1 LDPNVREGTRVP
13 IPIPFRHMLCP
24 SHLPLPPTPLAWH
37 IAAMMHRR
45 FLLAVAPALLAGPA
59 LAQAPQAPARVS
71 TPEERAS
78 FARYLAGVREEA
90 RRKGIPPA
98 VLDRALSGIHI
109 NWRVIELDRHQ
120 PEVHFTWEQYRT
132 RIVNENR
139 IQRGRE
145 QLAIHRVLLGRVQER
160 YGVPPSII
168 VGLWGLESDYGRQMG
183 NFNVIEAVATLAWEG
198 RRGAYF
204 RGQLMD
210 SLKIIAAG
218 DIAPEKMVGSWAGA
232 MGQTQFMPDSF
243 LRYAV
248 DFDGNGKRDMW
259 NSFPDVFAST
269 ANNLAV
275 EGWKPAQPWGMAV
288 RLPAGFDPAL
298 AGRDKRRPAAEWA
311 RMGVTPNDAQA
322 PRPSDAPAS
331 IILPGGPQGEA
342 FLVYASNFRSLRA
355 YNPSDY
361 YALCIGLLA
370 DRIAA

>member
-1 LDPNVREGTRVP
+1 
-13 IPIPFRHMLCP
+13 MLY
-24 SHLPLPPTPLAWH
+24 
-37 IAAMMHRR
+37 RR
-45 FLLAVAPALLAGPA
+45 SLLAAVPALLAAPA
-59 LAQAPQAPARVS
+59 LAQAPQTPSHVTTPA
-71 TPEERAS
+71 EAAS

-98 VLDRALSGIHI
+98 VTDRALAGIHI
-109 NWRVIELDRHQ
+109 NWRVIELDRSQ

-132 RIVNENR
+132 RIVNDSR

-145 QLAIHRVLLGRVQER
+145 QLAIHRAILGRVQAR
-160 YGVPPSII
+160 YGVPPEII

-198 RRGAYF
+198 RRGAFF
-204 RGQLMD
+204 REELMD
-210 SLKIIAAG
+210 CLKIIQAG
-218 DIAPEKMVGSWAGA
+218 DIAPNQMVGSWAGA

-248 DFDGNGKRDMW
+248 DFEGHGRRDLW

-269 ANNLAV
+269 ANNLAM
-275 EGWKPAQPWGMAV
+275 EGWKATQPWGMAV

-298 AGRDKRRPAAEWA
+298 AGRDKRRTAAEWA
-311 RMGVTPNDAQA
+311 GLGVYPYDGRV
-322 PRPSDAPAS
+322 PRPGDGLAS
-331 IILPGGPQGEA
+331 IVVPGAAQGEA
-342 FLVYASNFRSLRA
+342 FLVYASNFRALRA